1 MPELL
6 NSSVADAKKDG
17 KQLEQLM
24 LTSNEWNLLQELILV
39 LGPFEEATRY
49 LGGEKYITHSIMHQ
63 ILKEIKRL
71 LLLPSKNS
79 TSSVSPI
86 SPVPPVLPITPS
98 DINLEIQNADDVFV
112 VIEQVEISENDEITN
127 RNNDINQENQ
137 NQIDLNQPFD
147 TKDVLDK
154 VKKNLY
160 DAMCFYWRFLP
171 EDYLLSTIL
180 DPRIKNLNEKV
191 VEEEMLRKKYDEYKE
206 DYSPTPIVSR
216 ASSPTLFE
224 TSTTIY
230 EPRLFEIFKQ
240 DIPQSPD
247 EVTEYL
253 KEDKIKF
260 DQNPFEWWANKKS
273 KYPILSRMA
282 RIYLAVPATS
292 TPSERLFSDA
302 RNLLTSKRSKINSE
316 LFKRMI
322 FLKRNSSK
330 IFKINN

>member
-49 LGGEKYITHSIMHQ
+49 LGGEKYITHSIMHP

-71 LLLPSKNS
+71 LLLPSKDS
-79 TSSVSPI
+79 TSPASPVSPI
-86 SPVPPVLPITPS
+86 SSTPS
-98 DINLEIQNADDVFV
+98 NINLEIQNADDVFV
-112 VIEQVEISENDEITN
+112 VIEQVEISENDEIIN
-127 RNNDINQENQ
+127 RNNDNNQENQ

-147 TKDVLDK
+147 TKNVLDK

-180 DPRIKNLNEKV
+180 DPRIKNLNDKV
-191 VEEEMLRKKYDEYKE
+191 EEEEMLRKKYDECKE
-206 DYSPTPIVSR
+206 NYSPTPIVSR

-260 DQNPFEWWANKKS
+260 DQNPFEWWADKKS
-273 KYPILSRMA
+273 KYPVLSRMA

-302 RNLLTSKRSKINSE
+302 GNLLTSKRSKINSE

>member
-6 NSSVADAKKDG
+6 NSSTTDARKNG
-17 KQLEQLM
+17 RQLEQLM

-49 LGGEKYITHSIMHQ
+49 LGGEKYITHSIMHP
-63 ILKEIKRL
+63 ILEEIKRL

-79 TSSVSPI
+79 TSPVSPVSPI
-86 SPVPPVLPITPS
+86 LLSTPS

-112 VIEQVEISENDEITN
+112 VIEQVEISENNEIIN
-127 RNNDINQENQ
+127 RNNDNNQENQ

-147 TKDVLDK
+147 TNNVLDK

-180 DPRIKNLNEKV
+180 DPRIKYMNNK
-191 VEEEMLRKKYDEYKE
+191 VEEEEILRKKYNECE
-206 DYSPTPIVSR
+206 ENYSPTPIVSR
-216 ASSPTLFE
+216 TSSPTLFE

-240 DIPQSPD
+240 DIPQSSD

-273 KYPILSRMA
+273 KYPVLSRMA

-302 RNLLTSKRSKINSE
+302 GNLLTSKRSKINSE
-316 LFKRMI
+316 LFKRII
-322 FLKRNSSK
+322 FLKRNSSTISK
-330 IFKINN
+330 IDN